1 VFEPT
6 ITLPVTVRVPAS
18 VPVEFANAVFALLNA
33 ALADNTAELAD
44 VNAELLLA
52 KAALDEFADALA
64 ITSVCSLARM
74 S

>member
-1 VFEPT
+1 MTF
-6 ITLPVTVRVPAS
+6 PVTVKVPAS
-18 VPVEFANAVFALLNA
+18 VPVEFDSAVFALLNA

-52 KAALDEFADALA
+52 KAAFDEFAEALA